1 MTAFA
6 RASADE
12 SRQIMEEFL
21 DAVFTNR
28 PDDPFLSRMRTT
40 LPTLSE
46 RPSDAQI
53 DAWIELAGLVQ
64 DSGFRARVTQ
74 MAAEGARL
82 RADSGLSDTDEAT
95 QRAGQ
100 AVAERAGAAITSGI
114 DPRSD
119 EGATIAGDLVSLFA
133 AAANRSDS
141 ASYRAELTQQLVMF
155 SDRRVERYWQLVG
168 VINGWIEA
176 PTLMPAYE
184 WLVAALALPP
194 GGIEPPSTG

>member
-6 RASADE
+6 RSSADE
-12 SRQIMEEFL
+12 SRQIMGEFL
-21 DAVFTNR
+21 DAVFANR
-28 PDDPFLSRMRTT
+28 PDDPVLSRMRTT

-100 AVAERAGAAITSGI
+100 AVVERAGAAVTSGI

-168 VINGWIEA
+168 VINGWPEA

-184 WLVAALALPP
+184 WLVAALRTA
-194 GGIEPPSTG
+194 